1 MNVSNVI
8 KLLTIAHPRLFDY
21 SPIPNG
27 LSTWHFSVDSIAEYA
42 GKEFKV
48 TFEEGI
54 SDRYWA
60 YTKRIKKDGKD
71 RVRAE
76 RQEHPG
82 QAYGYAIA
90 KKVFLKP
97 YVLAPLV

>member
-1 MNVSNVI
+1 MVVVEMTMMLI
-8 KLLTIAHPRLFDY
+8 LH
-21 SPIPNG
+21 
-27 LSTWHFSVDSIAEYA
+27 SIAEYA
-42 GKEFKV
+42 GKEFEV

-60 YTKRIKKDGKD
+60 YTKRIKKDGKN

-82 QAYGYAIA
+82 QACAYAIA